1 MAELLTIGEVARE
14 AGLPID
20 TIRWYERTGVLPQPP
35 RRASGYRAYT
45 RAHLETVR
53 FAAALRELGLPP
65 RQIAALV
72 AVFHEGSCAD
82 LQAALAATTGEAL
95 ARIEARLAA
104 LAAAAE
110 RLRALGDAIRGVSPT
125 TDCGGPLSPCDCAR
139 IIEMGPPGPQSPAKR
154 RRPAAKGG
162 TT

>member
-35 RRASGYRAYT
+35 RRPSGYRAYT

-110 RLRALGDAIRGVSPT
+110 RLRALGEAIRGVTPT
-125 TDCGGPLSPCDCAR
+125 GEGSGPLSPCDCAR
-139 IIEMGPPGPQSPAKR
+139 IVE
-154 RRPAAKGG
+154 RRPARLPPRTRSRRSAAKGG
-162 TT
+162 VP